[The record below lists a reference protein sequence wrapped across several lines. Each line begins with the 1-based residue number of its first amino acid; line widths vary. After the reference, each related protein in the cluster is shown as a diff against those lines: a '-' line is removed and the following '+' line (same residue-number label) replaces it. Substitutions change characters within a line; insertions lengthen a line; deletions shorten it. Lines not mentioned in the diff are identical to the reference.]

1 MDDLQREARN
11 AGVVA
16 DPLFA
21 GLTRPAMRFGVSYLA
36 LLVNLVVTME
46 CFLLSRNVLV
56 LLLAVPLHGVFA
68 LLCAR
73 DARILDLGQLWLRTG
88 LLSCLAN
95 RRLWRGSSYSP
106 LTLDLPAGS
115 GHRRGIPSA
124 KWAHR
129 SRDSE

>member
-1 MDDLQREARN
+1 MESPAQQARN
-11 AGVVA
+11 TGVVA

-56 LLLAVPLHGVFA
+56 LLMAVPLHGLFV

-73 DARILDLGQLWLRTG
+73 DARIFDLAQLWLRTG
-88 LLSCLAN
+88 LLAFFAN
-95 RRLWRGSSYSP
+95 RRLWKGSSYSP
-106 LTLDLPAGS
+106 LTLDLPKG
-115 GHRRGIPSA
+115 GRRRAVPTARMVCAPRGL
-124 KWAHR
+124 R
-129 SRDSE
+129 